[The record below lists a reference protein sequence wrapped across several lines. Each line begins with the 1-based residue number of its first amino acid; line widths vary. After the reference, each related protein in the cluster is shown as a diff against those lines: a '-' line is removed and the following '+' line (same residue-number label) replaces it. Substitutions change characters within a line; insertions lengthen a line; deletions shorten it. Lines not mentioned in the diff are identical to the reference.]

1 MKLKQKIDHLLWAF
15 VWMLPLFAFFV
26 SYYRIG
32 SAPQLLTFI
41 DEQFAF
47 PFVRDIINNVWTTAF
62 GAALPLAGYL
72 SYLVGVEIAHCLFD
86 VVVFIPRFAHSL
98 VERSEDL
105 CRRR

>member
-1 MKLKQKIDHLLWAF
+1 MKLKQKIDLILWAF
-15 VWMLPLFAFFV
+15 VWVLPVFAFFV

-47 PFVRDIINNVWTTAF
+47 PFVRDIINNVWTAAF
-62 GAALPLAGYL
+62 GAALPLAGFL

-98 VERSEDL
+98 IERSEDL
-105 CRRR
+105 CRRK